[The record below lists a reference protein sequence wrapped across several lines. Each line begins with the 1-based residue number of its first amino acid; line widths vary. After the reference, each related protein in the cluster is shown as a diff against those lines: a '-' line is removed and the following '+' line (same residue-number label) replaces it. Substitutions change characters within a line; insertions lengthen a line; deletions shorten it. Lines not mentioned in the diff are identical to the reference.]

1 VKRNDVDS
9 TIATHLEHAARRCAE
24 ALRRTPSGLFSDFDG
39 TLSVIAPTPPEAVF
53 YEGARDALERAARCA
68 SVAGIITG
76 RAVDDVLERVDVP
89 DLLIVGNHGLEWF
102 DNGQR
107 IDHEAGLAAEA
118 GIKRTL
124 ARTRERLEAI
134 AEIDGMLFEDK
145 RLSASIHYRNVADPV
160 AIGLQLLPI
169 VEEEAAANDLRVSGG
184 KMLVELRP
192 TAVVSKGTALEQIVR
207 DRGLAGAVFF
217 GDDVTDVDG
226 FRALHR
232 IREERAVQTVAVA
245 IRSPDVHPDVIA
257 EADIVLEGVPDM
269 VVVLHRIA
277 DLLSDRKDA

>member
-1 VKRNDVDS
+1 MREDLKS
-9 TIATHLEHAARRCAE
+9 TIATYLEDAAQQCAG
-24 ALRRTPSGLFSDFDG
+24 ALRHRPSGLFSDFDG
-39 TLSVIAPTPPEAVF
+39 TLSSIAPTPHEAVF
-53 YEGARDALERAARCA
+53 YEGARDALDRAARCA
-68 SVAGIITG
+68 DVAGIITG
-76 RAVDDVLERVDVP
+76 RAVDDVLDRVDVP

-102 DNGQR
+102 DQGHR
-107 IDHEAGLAAEA
+107 VDDEAGLDAEA

-124 ARTRERLEAI
+124 ERTRERLQSVVD
-134 AEIDGMLFEDK
+134 IDGMLFEDK

-160 AIGLQLLPI
+160 AVGLQLLPI
-169 VEEEAAANDLRVSGG
+169 VEEEASINGLRVSGG

-192 TAVVSKGTALEQIVR
+192 MAMVSKGTALEEIVR
-207 DRGLAGAVFF
+207 TRELGSAIFF

-232 IREERAVQTVAVA
+232 IREEGRVHTVAVA

-257 EADIVLEGVPDM
+257 EADFVLDGVPDM

-277 DLLSDRKDA
+277 DLLSNGSET